1 MKTLRETM
9 GDEHWVTH
17 DLYPVLPALLSFSS
31 EETQSNHHH
40 SEKPHRTPDIHTVK
54 HATRVLGYHAT
65 RTFSHAH
72 LIARASWV
80 LRTGWFTMVAG
91 VWSFTCEG

>member
-1 MKTLRETM
+1 MKTLKDTM
-9 GDEHWVTH
+9 DDECWVTH
-17 DLYPVLPALLSFSS
+17 DPHIFILPALLSFSS

-40 SEKPHRTPDIHTVK
+40 SEKPHTTPDIHTVK

-72 LIARASWV
+72 LIARVRSFPPSWV
-80 LRTGWFTMVAG
+80 SRTGRFTMVAG
-91 VWSFTCEG
+91 V